1 MGSLVTAP
9 TSFGKPKKFSSVKK
23 RRTLFSV
30 LGQITDRDMQLLL
43 QLYEHKVLTTHQV
56 YELHFS
62 THHRARKRLSLLYDR
77 GMLDRFRPPRRPG
90 SYPHHYVLD
99 DRGARLVAGYLGAE
113 LKALRFRKDRLLRLS
128 RSRYLRHLR
137 ELNGF
142 FTRLSYE
149 CRRAADGTSLALWLG
164 ERRSKHGYVRPD
176 GLGVVKDRTGEISFW
191 LEVDFGTE
199 NHERLED
206 KMNRYATTMR
216 FPQRLPHAVLFCFH
230 SEDRETRARRALF
243 NLEDYTVATSTLAR
257 HHADPLGPIWLPIR
271 GGRRIPLFGLP
282 RHARE
287 GLPFSAD
294 RDVLPG
300 EDDTGW

>member
-1 MGSLVTAP
+1 MGGTVTAP
-9 TSFGKPKKFSSVKK
+9 TSFGKPKKSSSVKK

-77 GMLDRFRPPRRPG
+77 GILDRFRPPRRPG

-99 DRGARLVAGYLGAE
+99 DRGAKLVAGYLGAE
-113 LKALRFRKDRLLRLS
+113 LKALKFRKDRLLRLS

-137 ELNGF
+137 DTNGF
-142 FTRLSYE
+142 FTRLAYE
-149 CRRAADGTSLALWLG
+149 CRRAGDGTSLDLWLG
-164 ERRSKHGYVRPD
+164 ERRSALPPVRPD
-176 GLGVVKDRTGEISFW
+176 GLGVLKDQAGEMSFW
-191 LEVDFGTE
+191 LEVDLGTE
-199 NHERLED
+199 THERLEE
-206 KMNRYATTMR
+206 KMERYAR
-216 FPQRLPHAVLFCFH
+216 VSFFKDLPHAVLFCFH
-230 SEDRETRARRALF
+230 SEDRETRARGALF
-243 NLEDYTVATSTLAR
+243 NPENYSVATTTLAR
-257 HHADPLGPIWLPIR
+257 HQADPLGPNWLPIR
-271 GGRRIPLFGLP
+271 GGRRLSLLGFP
-282 RHARE
+282 RHHRE
-287 GLPFSAD
+287 GLGFDYD